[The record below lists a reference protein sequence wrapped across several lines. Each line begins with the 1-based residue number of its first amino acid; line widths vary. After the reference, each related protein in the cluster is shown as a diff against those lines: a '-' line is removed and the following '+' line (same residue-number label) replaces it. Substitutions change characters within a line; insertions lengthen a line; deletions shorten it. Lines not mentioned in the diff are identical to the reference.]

1 LVGKRTAAAD
11 ATTARF
17 GAVWPVSRRQQVVD
31 AVRDAIVS
39 GQIVPGEQLKQDQL
53 ATELGVSP
61 APIREAL
68 RQLESEGLV
77 THHPNRGV
85 FVTEVSAEELSAVL
99 LPVRLAVEVYA
110 FTQSAS
116 RLDETD
122 IAELERLIE
131 VMEQGA
137 KDADIVAINEADL
150 RFHELVVL
158 ASEAPHTIQLW
169 QSVHSRIRA
178 QLYRM
183 APRHAGLREI
193 AHGHRDLLTVL
204 RAGDPAAIRDTLH
217 KHIVVASEVLLKP
230 REYRAGD

>member
-1 LVGKRTAAAD
+1 LVRKQASAAD
-11 ATTARF
+11 PKTARF

-85 FVTEVSAEELSAVL
+85 FVTEVSTEELFAVL

-110 FTQSAS
+110 FTQSAA
-116 RLDETD
+116 RLGEAD
-122 IAELERLIE
+122 IAELQRLIA

-137 KDADIVAINEADL
+137 KDVDYVAINEADL

-178 QLYRM
+178 QMYRM
-183 APRHAGLREI
+183 APHHAGLAEI
-193 AHGHRDLLTVL
+193 ADEHRELLAVL
-204 RAGDPAAIRDTLH
+204 RAGDATAIRHTLH
-217 KHIVVASEVLLKP
+217 EHIVLAPEKLLKP
-230 REYRAGD
+230 RD

>member
-1 LVGKRTAAAD
+1 MVRKQAAIAD
-11 ATTARF
+11 AKTTRF

-85 FVTEVSAEELSAVL
+85 FVTEVSVEELFAVL

-110 FTQSAS
+110 FSQSAP
-116 RLDETD
+116 RLGASD
-122 IAELERLIE
+122 IAELQRLIA
-131 VMEQGA
+131 VMDQGA
-137 KDADIVAINEADL
+137 KDVDFVAINEADL

-183 APRHAGLREI
+183 APRHAGLGEI
-193 AHGHRDLLTVL
+193 ADEHRELLAVL
-204 RAGDPAAIRDTLH
+204 QAGDPAAIRDTLH
-217 KHIVVASEVLLKP
+217 QHIVVSSEVLLK
-230 REYRAGD
+230 RQS

>member
-1 LVGKRTAAAD
+1 VTETK
-11 ATTARF
+11 TTRF

-31 AVRDAIVS
+31 AVREAIVS
-39 GQIVPGEQLKQDQL
+39 GQIMPGEQLKQDQL

-85 FVTEVSAEELSAVL
+85 FVTEVSAEELFAVL
-99 LPVRLAVEVYA
+99 LPVRLSVEVYA

-116 RLDETD
+116 RLAAAD
-122 IAELERLIE
+122 IVELQRLIE
-131 VMEQGA
+131 VMDQGA
-137 KDADIVAINEADL
+137 KDVDFLAINEADL

-158 ASEAPHTIQLW
+158 ASAAPHTIQLW

-183 APRHAGLREI
+183 APQHAALGEI
-193 AHGHRDLLTVL
+193 AAGHRELLAVL
-204 RAGDPAAIRDTLH
+204 RAGDPAAIRDTLRG
-217 KHIVVASEVLLKP
+217 HIVGSAEALRKD
-230 REYRAGD
+230 RD

>member
-1 LVGKRTAAAD
+1 
-11 ATTARF
+11 
-17 GAVWPVSRRQQVVD
+17 VWPVSRRQQVVD

-53 ATELGVSP
+53 AAELGVSP

-77 THHPNRGV
+77 AHQPNRGV
-85 FVTEVSAEELSAVL
+85 FVTEVSIEELFEVL

-116 RLDETD
+116 RLGESDY
-122 IAELERLIE
+122 AELERLVA
-131 VMEQGA
+131 VMDQGA
-137 KDADIVAINEADL
+137 TDSDLVAINEADL
-150 RFHELVVL
+150 GFHELVIL

-169 QSVHSRIRA
+169 QSVYSRIRA

-183 APRHAGLREI
+183 APRHAGLGEI
-193 AHGHRDLLTVL
+193 ADEHRELLVVL
-204 RAGDPAAIRDTLH
+204 RAGDPAAIRDTLYQ
-217 KHIVVASEVLLKP
+217 HIVVTCQELLKDQ
-230 REYRAGD
+230 R

>member
-1 LVGKRTAAAD
+1 M
-11 ATTARF
+11 
-17 GAVWPVSRRQQVVD
+17 
-31 AVRDAIVS
+31 RDAIVS

-85 FVTEVSAEELSAVL
+85 FVTEVSIDELFSVL
-99 LPVRLAVEVYA
+99 LPIRLTVESYA

-116 RLDETD
+116 RLAEADL
-122 IAELERLIE
+122 AELRRLIE
-131 VMEQGA
+131 VMDQGV
-137 KDADIVAINEADL
+137 KDADSVAITEADL

-158 ASEAPHTIQLW
+158 ASAAPHTIQLW
-169 QSVHSRIRA
+169 RSVHSRIRA

-183 APRHAGLREI
+183 APQHVTRGEI
-193 AHGHRDLLTVL
+193 AAEHRTLLSVVQE
-204 RAGDPAAIRDTLH
+204 GDPKAIRDALH
-217 KHIVVASEVLLKP
+217 EHIVVAATAHL
-230 REYRAGD
+230 R